1 MSFIFLVIWVLAIT
15 SFTLLGS
22 VYAKKVQKPDLLIAL
37 YVTFTLTA
45 QLLAV
50 KISTFDLGFTTLY
63 GPSGVL
69 LFSVTYLFTDIVN
82 ERFGRKETQRMIFI
96 AFITQVAMVFF
107 FWLSIQLTPAPFWT
121 AQDMWATI
129 FGTVPR
135 ITVASWIAFL
145 ITENI
150 DAYVFSWFK
159 AKTHGKHLWAR
170 NVFSSIPALT
180 LDSLIFLPIA
190 FAGVLPLWPLIVGQ
204 TTIKWLVGLLNI
216 PFMYL
221 NRLILDWDSIVREM
235 WNENPTIDKG
245 K

>member
-1 MSFIFLVIWVLAIT
+1 MSFFLLLIWIIGIT

-22 VYAKKVQKPDLLIAL
+22 VYVKKMHKPDLLIAL

-45 QLLAV
+45 QILAV
-50 KISTFDLGFTTLY
+50 KISAFDLGFTTLY

-82 ERFGRKETQRMIFI
+82 ERFGRRETQKMIFI

-121 AQDMWATI
+121 GQDTWATI

-135 ITVASWIAFL
+135 IILASWIAFL
-145 ITENI
+145 ITENMN
-150 DAYVFSWFK
+150 AYVFSWFK
-159 AKTHGKHLWAR
+159 AKTQGRHLWAR
-170 NVFSSIPALT
+170 NVFSTIPALA
-180 LDSLIFLPIA
+180 LDSLIFIPLA
-190 FAGVLPLWPLIVGQ
+190 FGGLMPLWPLIVGQ
-204 TTIKWLVGLLNI
+204 TSIKWLVGLVNI
-216 PFMYL
+216 PFMYF
-221 NRLILDWDSIVREM
+221 NRWVM
-235 WNENPTIDKG
+235 G